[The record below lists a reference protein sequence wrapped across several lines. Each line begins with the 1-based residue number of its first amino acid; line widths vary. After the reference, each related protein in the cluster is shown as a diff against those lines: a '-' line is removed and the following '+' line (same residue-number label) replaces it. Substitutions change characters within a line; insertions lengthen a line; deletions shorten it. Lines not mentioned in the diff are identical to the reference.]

1 MEIVEPRDQTMPVSY
16 VHSAHIWLTACEA
29 RNRATE
35 AVMKDPNAWPTD
47 SIVAILLSAA
57 ATEAF
62 INELAELITVT
73 KVQFEAFLS
82 NELKAFADVIDEVEE
97 SRGSLLLK
105 YLMAAYTLRG
115 SPFDK
120 GTNPFQDFAT
130 LVALRNDIM
139 HLKPKDRTVIG
150 PDGIESVTN
159 PKYIVALQNR
169 GIART
174 PSPNVSLSWLN
185 SLQTAEV
192 AVWAAKAAHEII
204 LAVLDLIPDDP
215 FPGRDPA
222 SMLKNQF
229 RNPVL

>member
-1 MEIVEPRDQTMPVSY
+1 MPVSY

-35 AVMKDPNAWPTD
+35 AVKKDPNAWPTD

-62 INELAELITVT
+62 INELAELITVM

-150 PDGIESVTN
+150 PDGEELARGL
-159 PKYIVALQNR
+159 VALSSEELQR
-169 GIART
+169 
-174 PSPNVSLSWLN
+174 SLGRRLD
-185 SLQTAEV
+185 A
-192 AVWAAKAAHEII
+192 AAKELGYALPKAAIHRDDLLII
-204 LAVLDLIPDDP
+204 AH
-215 FPGRDPA
+215 
-222 SMLKNQF
+222 
-229 RNPVL
+229 